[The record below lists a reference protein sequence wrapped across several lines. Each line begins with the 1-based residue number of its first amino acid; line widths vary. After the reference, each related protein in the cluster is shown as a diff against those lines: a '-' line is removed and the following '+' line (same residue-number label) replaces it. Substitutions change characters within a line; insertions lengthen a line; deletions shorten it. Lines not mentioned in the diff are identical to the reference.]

1 MVAGWFIFVDL
12 CNPYD
17 ALIMVVIEHWSW
29 CYWQKWN
36 YNSWW
41 IINKQQFLF
50 RSFVRTSRV
59 CPAQRRS
66 WWLVMMMISLLR
78 RSLLLLASSPTIWV
92 GGRQHNPPLHFW
104 QARFL
109 SNYCQGQPNFAWV
122 INFKF
127 NNRISTHVKQLSWQK
142 SLCWIIL
149 RACVGVTT
157 FLLRHSTAS
166 RDHTLLAFFQPAF
179 WSTQISTWKE

>member
-1 MVAGWFIFVDL
+1 MYVRHRGNVGDDDDDLTAAALPAFAPQLTNHLGGW
-12 CNPYD
+12 
-17 ALIMVVIEHWSW
+17 
-29 CYWQKWN
+29 
-36 YNSWW
+36 
-41 IINKQQFLF
+41 
-50 RSFVRTSRV
+50 
-59 CPAQRRS
+59 
-66 WWLVMMMISLLR
+66 
-78 RSLLLLASSPTIWV
+78 PTT
-92 GGRQHNPPLHFW
+92 QPSLHFW
-104 QARFL
+104 QARLL
-109 SNYCQGQPNFAWV
+109 SNYRQGRPNFAWV

-179 WSTQISTWKE
+179 WSTQISTLPFWTFLRWNCEIWRKTKSRFTVGFTVGANSNTKGVHH